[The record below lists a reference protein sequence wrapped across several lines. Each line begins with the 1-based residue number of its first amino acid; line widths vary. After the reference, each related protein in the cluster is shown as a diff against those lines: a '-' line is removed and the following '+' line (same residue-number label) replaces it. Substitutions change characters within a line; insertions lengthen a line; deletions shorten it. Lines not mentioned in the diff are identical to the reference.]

1 MNELDKE
8 INIKIMQELG
18 LEPNSDKQI
27 IDQDTGMPIAIN
39 GMPVVAPGC
48 YGGKNSIEFDP
59 YNNKKMMNKFFGF
72 FLDKYS
78 CENDVDVLAYYNID
92 GQDNTGSIEC
102 RLDDDST
109 LISKNYRRDS
119 LKYTDII
126 MQLNGDTNIDL
137 NKYDIAEKVPSVRA
151 CRGGHR

>member
-1 MNELDKE
+1 MNELEKE

-18 LEPNSDKQI
+18 LEPNGNKQI
-27 IDQDTGMPIAIN
+27 IDQDTGMPIVIN

-72 FLDKYS
+72 FLDKIS
-78 CENDVDVLAYYNID
+78 DENGVDVLAYYNID
-92 GQDNTGSIEC
+92 GKNNTGSIEC

-109 LISKNYRRDS
+109 LASKNYHRDS
-119 LKYTDII
+119 LKYADII
-126 MQLNGDTNIDL
+126 MQLNGDTDIDL
-137 NKYDIAEKVPSVRA
+137 EKYDIIEEAASIKRSRKRV
-151 CRGGHR
+151 